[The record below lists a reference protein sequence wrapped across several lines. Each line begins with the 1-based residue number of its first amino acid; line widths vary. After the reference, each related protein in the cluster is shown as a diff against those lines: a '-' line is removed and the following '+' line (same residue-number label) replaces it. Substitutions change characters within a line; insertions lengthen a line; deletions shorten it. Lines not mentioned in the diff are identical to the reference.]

1 MTSLWLFGNLLLYQ
15 IGQKRSSRLKMGK
28 DMHVIVCVKQVPDTT
43 NVRINPETNT
53 LMREGVESI
62 MNPYDEYALEEALRL
77 KDKHGARVSVIS
89 MGPPQA
95 DVVLREALARG
106 ADDGVLLTDRAFAG
120 ADTLATSYAIA
131 QAIKRINP
139 KPDLVFFGKQAIDGD
154 TAQVGP
160 GVSEFLNC
168 CLVTYVQALE
178 VSGDTFTVE
187 THMDEGTDVIEGKL
201 PAVMTVVKEASTP
214 RFSSLSGW
222 MGAKKADIP
231 KWGRADV
238 KAEVEMCGLDGSPTK
253 VVKIFAPPVK
263 TGGIRMDGREEP
275 DAAVAAIVKALQDK
289 GVVKS

>member
-1 MTSLWLFGNLLLYQ
+1 
-15 IGQKRSSRLKMGK
+15 MGS

-62 MNPYDEYALEEALRL
+62 INPYDEYALEEALKL

-95 DVVLREALARG
+95 DVVLRESLARG

-131 QAIKRINP
+131 QAIKKINP
-139 KPDLVFFGKQAIDGD
+139 KPDIVFFGKQAIDGD

-160 GVSEFLNC
+160 GVSELLGC
-168 CLVTYVQALE
+168 SLVTYVQALE
-178 VSGDTFTVE
+178 VKDDTFTVE
-187 THMDEGTDVIEGKL
+187 THMDDGTDVIEGKL
-201 PAVMTVVKEASTP
+201 PVVMTVVKEASTP
-214 RFSSLSGW
+214 RFASLSGW

-231 KWGRADV
+231 KWGATDV
-238 KAEVEMCGLDGSPTK
+238 KAVKEMIGLDGSPTK

-263 TGGIRMDGREEP
+263 TGGVRMDGRGGP
-275 DAAVAAIVKALQDK
+275 DAAVEAIVKTLKEK